1 MIFAV
6 VALLAV
12 TALGEGSVPGE
23 DIFQSNKGLVVSGH
37 TLGDNQKSGTV
48 VIDTPHLHNVE
59 RRVEE
64 FLNSAIGPQWRTYLR
79 PIDRVEKY
87 PNPVKDDLGYFGY
100 WCLLIGFICMALST
114 LYFYMKAQAVTGSK
128 FFEVLTMGI
137 TGIAT
142 LAYLLMFTG
151 AGRMWVEEVPG
162 TFSPV
167 YWGRYVDWVLTTPLM
182 LWDILALAGAPNDEI
197 AMVVIMD
204 MLMIGFGCAG
214 AVTPDQNKWFFF
226 IFGMVT
232 FIHICAVLLKY
243 SKVNKYGEEARAL
256 YNKVAWMT
264 IILWTLYPVVWIVAE
279 GQRMVSASLEAC
291 LYAIMDVSAKC
302 VFGILIVQARGALE
316 AINHGYKSM
325 DA

>member
-1 MIFAV
+1 
-6 VALLAV
+6 
-12 TALGEGSVPGE
+12 
-23 DIFQSNKGLVVSGH
+23 
-37 TLGDNQKSGTV
+37 
-48 VIDTPHLHNVE
+48 
-59 RRVEE
+59 
-64 FLNSAIGPQWRTYLR
+64 
-79 PIDRVEKY
+79 
-87 PNPVKDDLGYFGY
+87 
-100 WCLLIGFICMALST
+100 MALST
-114 LYFYMKAQAVTGSK
+114 LYFYMRAQAVSGSK

-142 LAYLLMFTG
+142 LAYLLMFSG
-151 AGRMWVEEVPG
+151 AGRTWVEEVPG

-182 LWDILALAGAPNDEI
+182 LWDILALAGAPSDEI
-197 AMVVIMD
+197 AMVLIMD

-264 IILWTLYPVVWIVAE
+264 IVLWTLYPIVWIVAE
-279 GQRMVSASLEAC
+279 GQRMVSASMEAC

-302 VFGILIVQARGALE
+302 VFGIIIVQARGALE
-316 AINHGYKSM
+316 SVTAGYKSVE
-325 DA
+325 D

>member
-48 VIDTPHLHNVE
+48 VIDSPHLHNVE

-64 FLNSAIGPQWRTYLR
+64 FLNSAIGPQWRSYLR

-100 WCLLIGFICMALST
+100 WCLLVGFICMALST

-214 AVTPDQNKWFFF
+214 AQTPDQNKWFFF

-264 IILWTLYPVVWIVAE
+264 IILWTLYPIVWIVAE

-302 VFGILIVQARGALE
+302 
-316 AINHGYKSM
+316 
-325 DA
+325 

>member
-1 MIFAV
+1 MGKMIFAV

-23 DIFQSNKGLVVSGH
+23 DIFNSDKGLVVSGH

-100 WCLLIGFICMALST
+100 WCLLVGFICMALST

-128 FFEVLTMGI
+128 FFEVLT
-137 TGIAT
+137 
-142 LAYLLMFTG
+142 
-151 AGRMWVEEVPG
+151 
-162 TFSPV
+162 
-167 YWGRYVDWVLTTPLM
+167 TPLM
-182 LWDILALAGAPNDEI
+182 LWDILALAGAPSDEI

-214 AVTPDQNKWFFF
+214 AQTPDQNKWFFF

-232 FIHICAVLLKY
+232 FIHICMVLMKY

-264 IILWTLYPVVWIVAE
+264 IVLWTLYPVVWIIAE

-302 VFGILIVQARGALE
+302 VFGIIIVQARGAPE
-316 AINHGYKSM
+316 AITGEKGH
-325 DA
+325 

>member
-1 MIFAV
+1 
-6 VALLAV
+6 
-12 TALGEGSVPGE
+12 
-23 DIFQSNKGLVVSGH
+23 
-37 TLGDNQKSGTV
+37 
-48 VIDTPHLHNVE
+48 
-59 RRVEE
+59 
-64 FLNSAIGPQWRTYLR
+64 
-79 PIDRVEKY
+79 
-87 PNPVKDDLGYFGY
+87 
-100 WCLLIGFICMALST
+100 MALST
-114 LYFYMKAQAVTGSK
+114 LYFYMRAQRVTGSK

-182 LWDILALAGAPNDEI
+182 LWDILALAGAPSDEI

-204 MLMIGFGCAG
+204 MVLM
-214 AVTPDQNKWFFF
+214 
-226 IFGMVT
+226 
-232 FIHICAVLLKY
+232 KY

-264 IILWTLYPVVWIVAE
+264 IVLWTLYPIVWIVAE
-279 GQRMVSASLEAC
+279 GQRMVSASMEAC

-302 VFGILIVQARGALE
+302 VFGIIIVQARGALE
-316 AINHGYKSM
+316 AINNGYKNM

>member
-1 MIFAV
+1 M
-6 VALLAV
+6 
-12 TALGEGSVPGE
+12 G
-23 DIFQSNKGLVVSGH
+23 
-37 TLGDNQKSGTV
+37 
-48 VIDTPHLHNVE
+48 
-59 RRVEE
+59 
-64 FLNSAIGPQWRTYLR
+64 
-79 PIDRVEKY
+79 
-87 PNPVKDDLGYFGY
+87 
-100 WCLLIGFICMALST
+100 CLLIGFICMALST

-182 LWDILALAGAPNDEI
+182 LWD
-197 AMVVIMD
+197 

-214 AVTPDQNKWFFF
+214 AVSPDQNKWFFF

-232 FIHICAVLLKY
+232 FIHIVAVLLKY

-264 IILWTLYPVVWIVAE
+264 IVLWTLYPIVWIVAE
-279 GQRMVSASLEAC
+279 GQRMVSASMEAC

-302 VFGILIVQARGALE
+302 VFGIIIVQARGALE
-316 AINHGYKSM
+316 SVTAGYKSVE
-325 DA
+325 D